1 MNYYDQVARHI
12 LSCHPSPDLRGATVL
27 LPGYHAAQPLAQALS
42 RVSGQPALLLPKM
55 LTLVDWAQS
64 VPLALPIQP
73 DTRRIA
79 TLYQALRER
88 RWFPDVDLWS
98 LSRELLALM
107 DELTRHHVALPCSAE
122 EFAQQLAEAYQ
133 ARSGQAM
140 QFEARVVHELWYAMA
155 AQDDLDASR
164 AYQQRLALL
173 AQQLDAP
180 LYVLQTCDPAAPEA
194 RFLQACR
201 ECVAVTVF
209 DLRDM
214 AAAAPDCA
222 LLVCALQQDSQSVD
236 LLSTAAS
243 FQADAALSSRLKLF
257 SAYGLEQEAQAAD
270 VQIRRWLL
278 DGRQSIAIVVQD
290 RLVARRLRA
299 LLERAQVAVQDETGW
314 TFATLSVSTVL
325 MRWLDAL
332 QGDFYYQD
340 VLDLLKS
347 PLLFAE
353 DPAQRR
359 QAANQFE
366 QLVRKHGVVAHL
378 EDFISVAE
386 QHAPELVQSLVRLRQ
401 AKLAMPVKGTQLC
414 GWLHALHDSL
424 QILGV
429 MQGWRQDA
437 AGQQLMQLLAL
448 WREELQADTTVCS
461 FAEWRRWL
469 SQQLDLNTYRDVAV
483 DSPVL
488 FTHLPATRW
497 RSFDAVL
504 LLGCDAMHLPAPAN
518 AGLWFNDAVRA
529 TLGLPLSGAQ
539 QAQVRDDLLAL
550 LAMNDN
556 VLVTWQGSRNG
567 EPNLLS
573 PHIEMLR
580 ALHLLAF
587 GHDLM
592 DTELGGVLEGAQV
605 RIEGSG
611 LRIENHAPQSAIRN
625 PQSSIL
631 DPQST
636 ILDPESSILDPQSSS
651 MPRPVVT
658 PEMLPVRISPSGY
671 NSLVACPY
679 QYFARH
685 VLRLNELD
693 EVREELDKRDYGTWV
708 HAVLQRFHSEIPV
721 VQNFPR
727 DEAEQVLRR
736 ISEEVFAGAL
746 AHDYLAQA
754 WLLRWQAMIPAY
766 LDWQLDNED
775 AGWRYQAAEQ
785 SIQFEVTN
793 DLLLNGRIDRVDV
806 RVDDA
811 GMTAVLDYKTQT
823 VNVLKNKLKQ
833 PGEDVQLA
841 CYAQAAGAGAAAF
854 VSLEDDAVLAVA
866 PLDDIQELAALNIE
880 RLKILFEQLRSGT
893 PMPAHG
899 VEKVCDY
906 CEMKGLCRKGEWEEQ
921 PDSGLR
927 IEDSEAQHG

>member
-1 MNYYDQVARHI
+1 M
-12 LSCHPSPDLRGATVL
+12 L

-42 RVSGQPALLLPKM
+42 RVSGLPALLLPRM
-55 LTLVDWAQS
+55 LTLADWAQS
-64 VPLALPIQP
+64 VPLDLPVQS

-79 TLYQALRER
+79 TLYQVLRER
-88 RWFPDVDLWS
+88 GWFPDADLWS

-107 DELTRHHVALPCSAE
+107 DELTRHHVALPETSEA
-122 EFAQQLAEAYQ
+122 FARQLTEAYQ

-140 QFEARVVHELWYAMA
+140 QFEAKVVHELWYAMA

-164 AYQQRLALL
+164 ACQQRLALL
-173 AQQLDAP
+173 AQQVDSP
-180 LYVLQTCDPAAPEA
+180 LYVLQTCAPAAPEV
-194 RFLQACR
+194 RFFEACR
-201 ECVAVTVF
+201 QRVAVTLF

-214 AAAAPDCA
+214 VAAAPDCA
-222 LLVCALQQDSQSVD
+222 LLASALQQTADSD
-236 LLSTAAS
+236 NLLGTAAGLHS
-243 FQADAALSSRLKLF
+243 GADLSARLKLF
-257 SAYGLEQEAQAAD
+257 AAQGLEQEAQAAD

-278 DGRQSIAIVVQD
+278 EGHRSIAIVVQD

-299 LLERAQVAVQDETGW
+299 LLERAQVPVQDETGW

-325 MRWLDAL
+325 MRWLEAL

-353 DPAQRR
+353 NPAQRR
-359 QAANQFE
+359 QAAYQFE

-378 EDFISVAE
+378 QDFIAVAQ
-386 QHAPELVQSLVRLRQ
+386 QHTPELVQPLVRLRQ
-401 AKLAMPVKGTQLC
+401 AKLAMPVKAVPLAD
-414 GWLHALHDSL
+414 WLHALHNSL
-424 QILGV
+424 EILGV
-429 MQGWRQDA
+429 IQGWRQDA
-437 AGQQLMQLLAL
+437 AGQQLLQLLSL
-448 WREELQADTTVCS
+448 WREELQADDTSCS
-461 FAEWRRWL
+461 FAEWRRWI
-469 SQQLDLNTYRDVAV
+469 SQQLDLNTYRDLGV

-497 RSFDAVL
+497 RSFDALL
-504 LLGCDAMHLPAPAN
+504 LLGCDAQHLPAPVN
-518 AGLWFNDAVRA
+518 AGQWFNDAVRA

-550 LAMNDN
+550 LALNDK
-556 VLVTWQGSRNG
+556 VLVTWQDHKNG

-573 PHIEMLR
+573 PYFEMLR

-592 DTELGGVLEGAQV
+592 DTELGGVLERAQV
-605 RIEGSG
+605 RI
-611 LRIENHAPQSAIRN
+611 

-631 DPQST
+631 HP
-636 ILDPESSILDPQSSS
+636 PSSL
-651 MPRPVVT
+651 MPRPVV
-658 PEMLPVRISPSGY
+658 PAAALPQRISPSGY
-671 NSLVACPY
+671 NALVACPY
-679 QYFARH
+679 QYYARH

-708 HAVLQRFHSEIPV
+708 HEVLQRFHAEIPV
-721 VQNFPR
+721 LQDR
-727 DEAEQVLRR
+727 QADEAEQVLRR
-736 ISEEVFAGAL
+736 VSVEVFAGAL

-754 WLLRWQAMIPAY
+754 WLLRWQAMIPSY
-766 LDWQLDNED
+766 LNWQLENED

-785 SIQFEVTN
+785 SIKFAVTD

-811 GMTAVLDYKTQT
+811 GITAVLDYKTQA
-823 VNVLKNKLKQ
+823 VSALKNKLKE

-841 CYAQAAGAGAAAF
+841 CYAQAAGAADAAF
-854 VSLEDDAVLAVA
+854 VSLEDDTVLAVA
-866 PLDDIQELAALNIE
+866 PTQDIRELAALNIE
-880 RLKILFEQLRSGT
+880 RLKTVFEQLRGGT

-899 VEKVCDY
+899 AEKVCGY
-906 CEMKGLCRKGEWEEQ
+906 CEMQGLCRRGEWDLEVNGE
-921 PDSGLR
+921 GR
-927 IEDSEAQHG
+927 REKGVACG